1 MQEPIHV
8 WGYAEGCPAC
18 TDLKALLDLLSIPY
32 EFHDITRN
40 SPERAALRDAG
51 FKTVPQAFTADG
63 RGLGDLSDFRK
74 AARLG
79 IQAAGHLG

>member
-1 MQEPIHV
+1 MIEPIKV

-18 TDLKALLDLLSIPY
+18 DELKTLLDLLSIPY
-32 EFHDITRN
+32 DFIDITKN
-40 SPERAALRDAG
+40 SPERAALKDAG
-51 FKTVPQAFTADG
+51 FKTVPQAFTAQG

-79 IQAAGHLG
+79 IQAAGCLG